1 MQIIILW
8 RVRDLTK
15 FINVLTYFQLYLKS
29 NFGKIVNLIL
39 RFSEKLKCSK
49 WLSLYS
55 SVILVLNYSKHEQN
69 AAQCAIHWYADI

>member
-39 RFSEKLKCSK
+39 RFSETEKLEMIIS
-49 WLSLYS
+49 
-55 SVILVLNYSKHEQN
+55 IL
-69 AAQCAIHWYADI
+69 

>member
-39 RFSEKLKCSK
+39 SCSETEKLEMIIS
-49 WLSLYS
+49 
-55 SVILVLNYSKHEQN
+55 IL
-69 AAQCAIHWYADI
+69 